1 MAITSTGSIIVQ
13 EELDYEL
20 KNSYDLTITATD
32 FQTGAYSSAIV
43 HIDLEVITVNIS
55 TFIR

>member
-1 MAITSTGSIIVQ
+1 MQ